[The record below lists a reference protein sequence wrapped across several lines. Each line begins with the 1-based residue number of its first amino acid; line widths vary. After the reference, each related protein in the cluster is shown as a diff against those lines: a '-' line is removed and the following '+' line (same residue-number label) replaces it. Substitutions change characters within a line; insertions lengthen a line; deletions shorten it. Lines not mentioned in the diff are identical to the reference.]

1 MKKRLLY
8 FSILLFQLF
17 FFNNVLAGDTS
28 YVLLRIRGIEL
39 IPPEL
44 DNGHYLKL
52 QLMTTLQN
60 EWRKKAVVLIP
71 SDDSSQVNSRQI
83 NFTVEVS
90 IVELHVNE
98 PIISQQTRSVSRDVT
113 SNTYKDEA
121 EDLRKEHTTV
131 YADLTVT
138 EKSMN
143 ALLRLSIY
151 TTKFP
156 EAISLWSEIVDGSF
170 TWENKSAT
178 YSGSY
183 QALGSK
189 EIVLVKTKPK
199 PAPKEIE
206 VYKDVV
212 RQCINK
218 SSRKIAQSISP

>member
-1 MKKRLLY
+1 MKRLPY
-8 FSILLFQLF
+8 FSILLIQLF
-17 FFNNVLAGDTS
+17 FLNNVLAGDTS
-28 YVLLRIRGIEL
+28 FVLLRIRGIEL
-39 IPPEL
+39 IPTEL
-44 DNGHYLKL
+44 DNGHYLKQ
-52 QLMTTLQN
+52 QLVTSLQN
-60 EWRKKAVVLIP
+60 EWKGKTVILIS
-71 SDDSSQVNSRQI
+71 SDDSLQVASKQI
-83 NFTVEVS
+83 NYTIEVN
-90 IVELHVNE
+90 IIELHVNE

-113 SNTYKDEA
+113 TNTYKDEA

-138 EKSMN
+138 EKSVN

-156 EAISLWSEIVDGSF
+156 ETFALWNEVVDGSF
-170 TWENKSAT
+170 NWENKSAT

>member
-1 MKKRLLY
+1 MKRLPY
-8 FSILLFQLF
+8 FSILLIQLF
-17 FFNNVLAGDTS
+17 FLNNVLAVDTS
-28 YVLLRIRGIEL
+28 FVLLRIRGIEL
-39 IPPEL
+39 IPTEL
-44 DNGHYLKL
+44 DNGHYLKQ
-52 QLMTTLQN
+52 QLVTSLQN
-60 EWRKKAVVLIP
+60 EWKGKTVILIS
-71 SDDSSQVNSRQI
+71 SDDSLQVASKQI
-83 NFTVEVS
+83 NYTIEVN
-90 IVELHVNE
+90 IIELHVNE

-113 SNTYKDEA
+113 TNTYKDEA

-156 EAISLWSEIVDGSF
+156 ETFALWNEVVDGSF
-170 TWENKSAT
+170 NWENKSAA